1 MITWLTDT
9 IIGKMTVTFLISMLP
24 VVELRGGLPYGQLVL
39 GLDYPLALLAA
50 IIGNLFPIPFIIL
63 FIKNIFSILRAKFK
77 KMDGFITRIE
87 DRAHLKSEVVKKYGA
102 IGLCLLVAIP
112 LPGTGAWTGA
122 LVAAL
127 MGLDLKRAMP
137 SIVIGVL
144 IAAAI
149 MTGVTFGVIHLT

>member
-9 IIGKMTVTFLISMLP
+9 TIGKMTMTFLISMLP
-24 VVELRGGLPYGQLVL
+24 VVELRLGLPYGIAI
-39 GLDYPLALLAA
+39 GLNYPLALLSA
-50 IIGNLFPIPFIIL
+50 IVGNLLPVPFIIL
-63 FIKNIFSILRAKFK
+63 FIKNFLIFLRRKLK
-77 KMDGFITRIE
+77 RLDGFVTRIE
-87 DRAHLKSEVVKKYGA
+87 ENAHLKSEVVKKYGS

-127 MGLDLKRAMP
+127 MGMELRRAMP

-149 MTGVTFGVIHLT
+149 MTGVTFGVIRLV

>member
-9 IIGKMTVTFLISMLP
+9 IIGKMTMTFLISMLP
-24 VVELRGGLPYGQLVL
+24 VVELRLGLPYGIAI
-39 GLDYPLALLAA
+39 GLDYPLALLSA
-50 IIGNLFPIPFIIL
+50 IVGNLLPVPFIIL
-63 FIKNIFSILRAKFK
+63 FIKNFLLFLRRKLK
-77 KMDGFITRIE
+77 RLDGFVTRLE
-87 DRAHLKSEVVKKYGA
+87 NRAHVKSEVVKKYGA

>member
-9 IIGKMTVTFLISMLP
+9 GIGKFTMTFLISMLP
-24 VVELRGGLPYGQLVL
+24 VVELRLGLPYGIAI
-39 GLDYPLALLAA
+39 GLSYPLALLAA
-50 IIGNLFPIPFIIL
+50 VAGNLLPVPFIIL
-63 FIKNIFSILRAKFK
+63 FIEDLLKWLRTKITK
-77 KMDGFITRIE
+77 LDRFITKIE
-87 DRAHLKSEVVKKYGA
+87 QRGQAKSEMVTKYGK

-127 MGLDLKRAMP
+127 LKMRLRDAMP
-137 SIVIGVL
+137 AIIIGVL

-149 MTGVTFGVIHLT
+149 MTGVTFGIINLSI

>member
-9 IIGKMTVTFLISMLP
+9 VIGKMTMTFLISMLP
-24 VVELRGGLPYGQLVL
+24 VVELRLGLPYGIAI
-39 GLDYPLALLAA
+39 GLDYPLALLSA
-50 IIGNLFPIPFIIL
+50 IVGNLLPVPFIIL
-63 FIKNIFSILRAKFK
+63 FIKNVLSFLRQRIAKL
-77 KMDGFITRIE
+77 DGFITRIE
-87 DRAHLKSEVVKKYGA
+87 ERAHLKREVVKKYGA

-127 MGLDLKRAMP
+127 MGMELKRAMP
-137 SIVIGVL
+137 TIVVGVL

-149 MTGVTFGVIHLT
+149 MTGVTFGIIHLV

>member
-9 IIGKMTVTFLISMLP
+9 VIGKMTMTFLISMLP
-24 VVELRGGLPYGQLVL
+24 VVELRLGLPYGIAI
-39 GLDYPLALLAA
+39 GLDYPLALLSA
-50 IIGNLFPIPFIIL
+50 IVGNLLPVPFIIL
-63 FIKNIFSILRAKFK
+63 FIKNILSFLRQKIAKL
-77 KMDGFITRIE
+77 DGFITRIE
-87 DRAHLKSEVVKKYGA
+87 ERAHLKSEVVKKYGA

-127 MGLDLKRAMP
+127 MGMELKRAMP
-137 SIVIGVL
+137 TIVVGVL

>member
-9 IIGKMTVTFLISMLP
+9 IIGKMTMTFLISMLP
-24 VVELRGGLPYGQLVL
+24 VVELRLGLPYGIAI
-39 GLDYPLALLAA
+39 GLNYPLALLSA
-50 IIGNLFPIPFIIL
+50 ILGNLLPVPFIIL
-63 FIKNIFSILRAKFK
+63 FIRNFLIFLRSKLK
-77 KMDGFITRIE
+77 KLDGFVTRIE
-87 DRAHLKSEVVKKYGA
+87 ERAHVKSEVVKKYGS

-127 MGLDLKRAMP
+127 MGMELKRAMP
-137 SIVIGVL
+137 AIVTGVL

>member
-9 IIGKMTVTFLISMLP
+9 VIGKMTMTFLISMLP
-24 VVELRGGLPYGQLVL
+24 VVELRLGLPYGIAI
-39 GLDYPLALLAA
+39 GLDYPLALLSA
-50 IIGNLFPIPFIIL
+50 IVGNLLPVPFIIL
-63 FIKNIFSILRAKFK
+63 FIKNVLSFLRQKIAKL
-77 KMDGFITRIE
+77 DGFITRIE
-87 DRAHLKSEVVKKYGA
+87 ERAHLKSEVVRKYGI

-127 MGLDLKRAMP
+127 MGMELKRAMP
-137 SIVIGVL
+137 TIVVGVL

-149 MTGVTFGVIHLT
+149 MTGVTFGIIHLV

>member
-9 IIGKMTVTFLISMLP
+9 VIGKMTMTFLISMLP
-24 VVELRGGLPYGQLVL
+24 VVELRLGLPYGIAI
-39 GLDYPLALLAA
+39 GLDYPLALLSA
-50 IIGNLFPIPFIIL
+50 IVGNLLPVPFIIL
-63 FIKNIFSILRAKFK
+63 FIKNVLSFLRQKIAKL
-77 KMDGFITRIE
+77 DGFITRIE
-87 DRAHLKSEVVKKYGA
+87 ERAHLKREVVKKYGA

-127 MGLDLKRAMP
+127 MGMELKRAMP
-137 SIVIGVL
+137 TIVVGVL

-149 MTGVTFGVIHLT
+149 MTGVTFGIIHLV

>member
-9 IIGKMTVTFLISMLP
+9 VIGKMTMTFLISMLP
-24 VVELRGGLPYGQLVL
+24 VVELRLGLPYGIAI
-39 GLDYPLALLAA
+39 GLNYPLALLSAVL
-50 IIGNLFPIPFIIL
+50 GNLLPVPFIIL
-63 FIKNIFSILRAKFK
+63 FIKNVLSFLRERIAKL
-77 KMDGFITRIE
+77 DGFITRIE
-87 DRAHLKSEVVKKYGA
+87 ERGHLKSKVVKKYGT

-127 MGLDLKRAMP
+127 MGMELKRAMP
-137 SIVIGVL
+137 TIVIGVL

-149 MTGVTFGVIHLT
+149 MTGVTFGVIHLF

>member
-1 MITWLTDT
+1 M
-9 IIGKMTVTFLISMLP
+9 S
-24 VVELRGGLPYGQLVL
+24 
-39 GLDYPLALLAA
+39 
-50 IIGNLFPIPFIIL
+50 
-63 FIKNIFSILRAKFK
+63 
-77 KMDGFITRIE
+77 
-87 DRAHLKSEVVKKYGA
+87 HLKSEVVKKYGA

-127 MGLDLKRAMP
+127 MGMELKHAMP

-149 MTGVTFGVIHLT
+149 MTGVTFGVIHLI

>member
-9 IIGKMTVTFLISMLP
+9 VIGKMTMTFLISMLP
-24 VVELRGGLPYGQLVL
+24 VVELRLGLPYGIAI
-39 GLDYPLALLAA
+39 GLDYPLALLSA
-50 IIGNLFPIPFIIL
+50 IVGNLLPVPFIIL
-63 FIKNIFSILRAKFK
+63 FIKNVLSFLRQKIAKL
-77 KMDGFITRIE
+77 DGFITRIE
-87 DRAHLKSEVVKKYGA
+87 ERAHLKSEVVRRYGT

-127 MGLDLKRAMP
+127 MGMELKRAMP
-137 SIVIGVL
+137 TIVVGVL

>member
-9 IIGKMTVTFLISMLP
+9 VIGKMTMTFLISMLP
-24 VVELRGGLPYGQLVL
+24 VVELRLGLPYGIAI
-39 GLDYPLALLAA
+39 GLKYPLALLSA
-50 IIGNLFPIPFIIL
+50 IAGNLLPVPFIIL
-63 FIKNIFSILRAKFK
+63 FIKNVLRFLRERFEKL
-77 KMDGFITRIE
+77 DGFITRIE
-87 DRAHLKSEVVKKYGA
+87 ERAHIKSKLVTKYGT

-127 MGLDLKRAMP
+127 MGMSLKRAFP
-137 SIVIGVL
+137 TIVVGVL

>member
-1 MITWLTDT
+1 
-9 IIGKMTVTFLISMLP
+9 MTMTFLISMLP
-24 VVELRGGLPYGQLVL
+24 VVELRLGLPYGIAI
-39 GLDYPLALLAA
+39 GLNYPLALLSA
-50 IIGNLFPIPFIIL
+50 IVGNLLPVPFIIL
-63 FIKNIFSILRAKFK
+63 FIKNFLIFLRRKLK
-77 KMDGFITRIE
+77 RLDGFVTRIE
-87 DRAHLKSEVVKKYGA
+87 ENAHLKSEVVKKYGS

-127 MGLDLKRAMP
+127 MGMELRRAMP

-149 MTGVTFGVIHLT
+149 MTGVTFGVIRLV

>member
-1 MITWLTDT
+1 MISWLTDT
-9 IIGKMTVTFLISMLP
+9 IIGKMTMTFLISMLP
-24 VVELRGGLPYGQLVL
+24 VVELRLGLPYGIAI
-39 GLDYPLALLAA
+39 GLDYPLALLSA
-50 IIGNLFPIPFIIL
+50 IVGNLLPVPFIIL
-63 FIKNIFSILRAKFK
+63 FIKNVLAFLRSKIAKL
-77 KMDGFITRIE
+77 DGFITRLE
-87 DRAHLKSEVVKKYGA
+87 NRANEKSEMVKKFGL

-127 MGLDLKRAMP
+127 MGMELKRAMP

-149 MTGVTFGVIHLT
+149 MTGVTFGIIHLS

>member
-9 IIGKMTVTFLISMLP
+9 LIGKMTMTFLISMLP
-24 VVELRGGLPYGQLVL
+24 VVELRLGLPYGIAI
-39 GLDYPLALLAA
+39 GLDYPLALTAA
-50 IIGNLFPIPFIIL
+50 ILGNLLPVPFIIL
-63 FIKNIFSILRAKFK
+63 FIKNVLLFLRAHFK
-77 KMDGFITRIE
+77 KLDGFITKLE
-87 DRAHLKSEVVKKYGA
+87 NRANLKSEMVTKYGQ

-127 MGLDLKRAMP
+127 MGMRLRKALLP
-137 SIVIGVL
+137 IVLGVL

-149 MTGVTFGVIHLT
+149 MTGVTFGVIHLI

>member
-9 IIGKMTVTFLISMLP
+9 VIGKMTMTFLISMLP
-24 VVELRGGLPYGQLVL
+24 VVELRLGLPYGIAI
-39 GLDYPLALLAA
+39 GLDYPLALLSA
-50 IIGNLFPIPFIIL
+50 IVGNLLPVPFIIL
-63 FIKNIFSILRAKFK
+63 FIKNVLSFLRQKIAKL
-77 KMDGFITRIE
+77 DGFITRIE
-87 DRAHLKSEVVKKYGA
+87 ERAHLKSEVVKKYGA

-127 MGLDLKRAMP
+127 MGMELKRAMP
-137 SIVIGVL
+137 TIVVGVL